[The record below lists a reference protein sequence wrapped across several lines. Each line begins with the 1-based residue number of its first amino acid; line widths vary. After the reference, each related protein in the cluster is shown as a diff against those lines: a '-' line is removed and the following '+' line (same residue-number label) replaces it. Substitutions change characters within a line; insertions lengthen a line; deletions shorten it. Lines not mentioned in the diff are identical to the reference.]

1 MRPYSAV
8 DLPDGFGIPGG
19 ERDMIVGRCDVCGHV
34 RGAVRP
40 SGAPGVM
47 ICDLCAAAEA
57 EGRAVPDLQDME
69 REAMNEAANGYKKA
83 WW

>member
-1 MRPYSAV
+1 
-8 DLPDGFGIPGG
+8 
-19 ERDMIVGRCDVCGHV
+19 
-34 RGAVRP
+34 
-40 SGAPGVM
+40 M

-69 REAMNEAANGYKKA
+69 REAMNEAANGHKKA